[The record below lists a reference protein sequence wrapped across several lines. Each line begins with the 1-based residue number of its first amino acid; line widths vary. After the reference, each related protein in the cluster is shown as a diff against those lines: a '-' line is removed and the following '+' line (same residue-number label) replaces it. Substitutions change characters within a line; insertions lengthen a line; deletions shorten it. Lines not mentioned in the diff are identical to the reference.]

1 MGNCDNQTRDSIAPT
16 AHSNYVDRNGILTM
30 DRSGFN
36 VNQTVNYTNT
46 NWMANIDNS
55 RRIGELSIP
64 GTHGSMALHGGVAGA
79 IGHIFINQTMD
90 LTTQLNSGIR
100 YIDIRCRHHYN
111 NFAIHHERIFQHAFF
126 SSHVLEPVIRFLR
139 QNPSETILMRI
150 KEEYNP
156 TGNTRTFSETFE
168 SFWTPNQ
175 RYFWNPTSLN
185 PTLGEVR
192 GRIIV
197 LQDFPGF
204 NRNFGIGWGQLDIQ
218 DRWKVEGPND
228 IYNKWIAI
236 RNHFHRIGNFG
247 HLSIN
252 HLSGSGGS
260 RLGGPTPWFLACGY
274 RSRNNN
280 SLLEVISSRPFDSWP
295 DFPRD
300 RPTSGSVYFGGMNV
314 LAAKRILDHRFTH
327 TGIVAA
333 DFPGRGLIE
342 GTIALNFPDIFM
354 GTHQI
359 VSVFAGDW
367 VLDLNVGN
375 SRVILYN
382 NHFGNNQRWRFEFDH
397 TRQVYRIFSVSHPNL
412 LLTGSDNPSV
422 GGPHYAF
429 AAPDRPNWVS
439 QRWIVEKGTRGFKL
453 RSMVNRAYVLTVR
466 GADIRLEQESPSF
479 AANQEF
485 TVRPI

>member
-1 MGNCDNQTRDSIAPT
+1 MGHCDNQTRDSIVPT
-16 AHSNYVDRNGILTM
+16 AHSNYVDRNGVLTM

-36 VNQTVNYTNT
+36 VNRTVDYTNT
-46 NWMANIDNS
+46 NWMANIPDS

-64 GTHGSMALHGGVAGA
+64 GTHGTMALHGGIG
-79 IGHIFINQTMD
+79 GHIFINQTMN

-100 YIDIRCRHHYN
+100 YIDIRCRHYHN
-111 NFAIHHERIFQHAFF
+111 NFSIHHNLVYQGAFF
-126 SSHVLEPVIRFLR
+126 GPDVLEPVIRFLR

-156 TGNTRTFSETFE
+156 RGNTRTFSETFE
-168 SFWTPNQ
+168 SFWNANQ
-175 RYFWNPTSLN
+175 RYFWNLTSLN

-218 DRWKVEGPND
+218 DQWQVSINQ
-228 IYNKWIAI
+228 IYNKWISI
-236 RNHFHRIGNFG
+236 KNHFHRIRNTG

-252 HLSGSGGS
+252 HLSGNGGF
-260 RLGGPTPWFLACGY
+260 GGPTPWFIASGY

-280 SLLEVISSRPFDSWP
+280 SLLDVASSRPVLTGWA

-300 RPTSGSVYFGGMNV
+300 RPTIGPVYWGGMNV
-314 LAAKRILDHRFTH
+314 LATKRMLDRRFTH

-359 VSVFAGDW
+359 VSVFAHEP
-367 VLDLNVGN
+367 VFDLNVGN

-382 NHFGNNQRWRFEFDH
+382 NHFGNNQRWRFEFDR
-397 TRQVYRIFSVSHPNL
+397 TWQVYRISSVSHPNL
-412 LLTGSDNPSV
+412 LLTGSDNPAV

-429 AAPDRPNWVS
+429 AAPERPNWIS
-439 QRWIVEKGTRGFKL
+439 QRWIVEKATRGFKL
-453 RSMVNRAYVLTVR
+453 RSMVNRNYVLRVR
-466 GADIRLEQESPSF
+466 GSNLMVEPDSPF
-479 AANQEF
+479 FIGNEEF
-485 TVRPI
+485 TIRPI

>member
-1 MGNCDNQTRDSIAPT
+1 
-16 AHSNYVDRNGILTM
+16 M

-36 VNQTVNYTNT
+36 VNRTVDYINT
-46 NWMANIDNS
+46 NWMANIPDS

-79 IGHIFINQTMD
+79 IGHIAINQTMD

-100 YIDIRCRHHYN
+100 YIDIRCRHYHN
-111 NFAIHHERIFQHAFF
+111 NFAIHHGQIYQHAFF
-126 SSHVLEPVIRFLR
+126 GPGVLEPVIRFLR

-156 TGNTRTFSETFE
+156 RGNTRTFSETFE
-168 SFWTPNQ
+168 SFWNANQ
-175 RYFWNPTSLN
+175 RYFWNLTSLN

-218 DRWKVEGPND
+218 DRWDVAGPND

-236 RNHFHRIGNFG
+236 RNHFHRIRNTG

-252 HLSGSGGS
+252 HLSGTGGF

-280 SLLEVISSRPFDSWP
+280 SLLDVASSRPVLTGWL

-300 RPTSGSVYFGGMNV
+300 RPTIGAVYWGGMNV

-354 GTHQI
+354 GSHQI
-359 VSVFAGDW
+359 ASLFGHGTDVF
-367 VLDLNVGN
+367 DLNVGN

-382 NHFGNNQRWRFEFDH
+382 NHFGNNQRWRFEFDR
-397 TRQVYRIFSVSHPNL
+397 TWQVYRIFSVSHPNL

-429 AAPDRPNWVS
+429 AASERPNWIS
-439 QRWIVEKGTRGFKL
+439 QRWIVERGARGFKL
-453 RSMVNRAYVLTVR
+453 RSMVNRNYVLTIR
-466 GADIRLEQESPSF
+466 GSNLMVEPDTPFFIGNE
-479 AANQEF
+479 EF
-485 TVRPI
+485 TIRPI